1 MKLKRTRIWAVVL
14 ALALVLTTLTV
25 TALAD
30 GAVTTETELHNAIEE
45 ATENTISITLGADI
59 ELTAPISI
67 PADKTITI
75 NGGGHTISY
84 AFNGSSGVKCAFTGS
99 VANQIEGVPA
109 GVELT
114 VNNVKFENT
123 SETESQGY
131 AVLVGCNSDET
142 KVTLTGCSFKNLYC
156 AILANPV
163 TDSAVEAPV
172 LTVSSSI
179 FIDTK
184 YAFSV
189 DEQTEG
195 AVVGEVEINES
206 GNTTDYNFQLKE
218 EWTNVVATVTSDGTT
233 KAYQSLA
240 NAITAANAV
249 TAGSPVTVEIVK
261 SGSYDPFTI
270 TRANVTVQAAE
281 NVDAEIE
288 VSSTKTG
295 NINAA
300 NVTLKGLN
308 YVSTDGTTIFSA
320 GDCDN
325 LKLDGCSFTSNK
337 NGTALYIHMPNITI
351 TGCTFTNFER
361 GYYTC
366 GDNHAAGEMTFTNNT
381 FNNVRVPI
389 DGYWGK
395 TATDDTDIQITG
407 NTINVGSW
415 GTSYIQLWD
424 YAQYLTWAGNT
435 DADHQG
441 SAIDAT
447 IKNNTYNGDVVIYA
461 THFDWFSESDLELDD
476 ASEALLKYRVLVEL
490 EGAASATVRNAD
502 GSEITAFNESTTSST
517 RGSKTVIY
525 SICVGDYLFDIK
537 PTDSEAVLHKNAT
550 IKKSETGDT
559 NKVTVSADESAV
571 AKVGDKTYTSFAA
584 AIEAAKDGGTME
596 LLSDVTVDV
605 WNQAWNAKNLTI
617 KGNGFTWTVGK
628 VESNVNGNYLFY
640 GAENLQVNDLTVIFQ
655 TNGNG
660 FDMVSGSL
668 DNVKMYGGANSNYA
682 VFVGSSDKDAKVSI
696 EKCVFENF
704 KGAAVYSQ
712 PAGTDKRTSDITV
725 NKTTISNCGMTMCS
739 YAQNT
744 VFTNN
749 SVTGGS
755 EISFAGAVENSD
767 RENAYRITGNTFQN
781 AGKIWFSDAD
791 LSDVTFTKN
800 KVLGSTTVSTEQ
812 AQIDTKLDVSENY
825 WGGGAPSTSQLQGN
839 DVTGTDVYY
848 VRDTMRPGDLNTD
861 YTVTIVYKNGA
872 SNDTY
877 YVPADDN
884 EFTLPAK
891 PARKGYT
898 FLGWKSSADRKV
910 YKAGAD
916 VKIYKDTTFT
926 AQWMSNWEIVDDI
939 AGAAGS
945 GNEFFTDVK
954 GSAWYYDA
962 VKFVYE
968 NGFMDGVGDNK
979 FNPNGTLT
987 RAMIAQVLYNLEGET
1002 SSYPTVFDDVAKSA
1016 WYADAVNWAA
1026 ASGIVE
1032 GKGNNKFDPNA
1043 AITRQEMAA
1052 ILYRYSELKGY
1063 DVSDV
1068 DSLSSFTDASKV
1080 ASWAKEAMGWAVENY
1095 VINGKGNGK
1104 LDPTGTATRAEV
1116 AQILMNLCNNVL

>member
-131 AVLVGCNSDET
+131 AVLVGSNSDET

-270 TRANVTVQAAE
+270 TRANVTVQAAK

-288 VSSTKTG
+288 VSSAKTG

-308 YVSTDGTTIFSA
+308 FVSTDGTTIFSA

-424 YAQYLTWAGNT
+424 YAQYLRWSDNT
-435 DADHQG
+435 AED
-441 SAIDAT
+441 SAINAT
-447 IKNNTYNGDVVIYA
+447 IQDNTYNGDVVIYA
-461 THFDWFSESDLELDD
+461 THFDWFSKSDLKLDD
-476 ASEALLKYRVLVEL
+476 ASKALLKYRVLVEL
-490 EGAASATVRNAD
+490 ENAASATVRNAD
-502 GSEITAFNESTTSST
+502 GSEITAFNESTASST
-517 RGSKTVIY
+517 RGGKTVIY
-525 SICVGDYLFDIK
+525 SICEGDYLFDIK
-537 PTDSEAVLHKNAT
+537 PTASSEGLVTQKVEVKPTTADPSGTT
-550 IKKSETGDT
+550 I
-559 NKVTVSADESAV
+559 NKVTVTAGSVYV
-571 AKVGDKTYTSFAA
+571 AEVGKIQYTSLAE
-584 AIEAAKDGGTME
+584 AIDAAKNGGTVK
-596 LLSDVTVDV
+596 LLANVSVDTWNQV
-605 WNQAWNAKNLTI
+605 WNTTKLTI
-617 KGNGFTWTVGK
+617 DGNNHIVTIGA

-640 GAENLQVNDLTVIFQ
+640 NAANLQVNDLTVKFK

-712 PAGTDKRTSDITV
+712 PAGTGKRTSDITV

-945 GNEFFTDVK
+945 GKEFFTDVK

-962 VKFVYE
+962 VKFVYD

-1002 SSYPTVFDDVAKSA
+1002 GS
-1016 WYADAVNWAA
+1016 
-1026 ASGIVE
+1026 
-1032 GKGNNKFDPNA
+1032 
-1043 AITRQEMAA
+1043 
-1052 ILYRYSELKGY
+1052 
-1063 DVSDV
+1063 
-1068 DSLSSFTDASKV
+1068 
-1080 ASWAKEAMGWAVENY
+1080 
-1095 VINGKGNGK
+1095 
-1104 LDPTGTATRAEV
+1104 
-1116 AQILMNLCNNVL
+1116 